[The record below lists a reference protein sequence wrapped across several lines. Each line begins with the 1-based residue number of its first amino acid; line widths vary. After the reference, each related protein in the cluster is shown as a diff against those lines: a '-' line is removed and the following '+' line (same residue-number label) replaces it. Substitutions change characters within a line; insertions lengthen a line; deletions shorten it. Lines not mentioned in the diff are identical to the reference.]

1 MLLASSFADALE
13 ILQQYGPFCG
23 CLILAIAFFMFRDMR
38 REDRLTARVTLLETE
53 FREALIPI
61 VKNCTEVIVK
71 NTVVMERNA
80 SVMERI
86 ERKLDNASV

>member
-23 CLILAIAFFMFRDMR
+23 CLVLAIAFFMYRDMR
-38 REDRLTARVTLLETE
+38 REAQLFARIATLETDY
-53 FREALIPI
+53 REVLLPM

-71 NTVVMERNA
+71 NTLVMERNTVVMER
-80 SVMERI
+80 V
-86 ERKLDNASV
+86 ERKLDAV